1 MSKLQSKDGRGRI
14 MNIAIWIIAIVE
26 VVRLVQN
33 TMQLNILFKETDM
46 RERTDKVL
54 DEMRDALIDK
64 IGEDDE

>member
-1 MSKLQSKDGRGRI
+1 
-14 MNIAIWIIAIVE
+14 MNIAVWVIAIVE

-54 DEMRDALIDK
+54 DEMRDTLIGK
-64 IGEDDE
+64 IGENDE